1 MIKQSKAPQI
11 QRPKFTI
18 ENNKNI
24 RDAANISGVESA
36 GLSYEIWNYDVAYR
50 LIKFK
55 VWWNGI
61 LLSN

>member
-36 GLSYEIWNYDVAYR
+36 GLSYEIWNWCR
-50 LIKFK
+50 LSFDK
-55 VWWNGI
+55 V
-61 LLSN
+61 